1 MIHLL
6 SLVLLIGVIDS
17 LNPSTVAPAL
27 YFAGGREPHR
37 GLLGFVSGVFVVNL
51 LGGLI
56 LTVGPGQAILAIA
69 PRPGPEARHWI
80 EVALGLATLI
90 LAGGLWL
97 ARKQLHLHVS
107 GRTDRID
114 RSSLLVGAGITA
126 AELPTALPYFAVIAA
141 VVDSGRAL
149 STQIGLIVIFNVVF
163 VAPLLGIWA
172 LRGLA
177 GAGGKETIE
186 RLRARLDRHLAT
198 AIPALVLVISVVLL
212 ARGGVGLTHKH

>member
-1 MIHLL
+1 M
-6 SLVLLIGVIDS
+6 
-17 LNPSTVAPAL
+17 
-27 YFAGGREPHR
+27 
-37 GLLGFVSGVFVVNL
+37 
-51 LGGLI
+51 
-56 LTVGPGQAILAIA
+56 
-69 PRPGPEARHWI
+69 
-80 EVALGLATLI
+80 
-90 LAGGLWL
+90 
-97 ARKQLHLHVS
+97 
-107 GRTDRID
+107 
-114 RSSLLVGAGITA
+114 
-126 AELPTALPYFAVIAA
+126 IAA